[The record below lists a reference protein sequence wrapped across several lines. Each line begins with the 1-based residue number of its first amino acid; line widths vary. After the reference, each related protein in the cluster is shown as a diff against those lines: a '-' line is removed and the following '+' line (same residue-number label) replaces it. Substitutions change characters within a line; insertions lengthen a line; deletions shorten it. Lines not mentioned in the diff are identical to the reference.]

1 LQGLLIFPLLIGA
14 LISAVLAFLVW
25 RQRPA
30 FGAQTFAALMIVLTI
45 WALSISLNLTISIE
59 QNETSWLSVAQSSL
73 VCMPTLWLI
82 FSLQYTRRQNRLATG
97 LLALLALEPL
107 AALTL
112 IWTNPSHNL
121 FWVQIHSALNI
132 RYGLGFWLHIL
143 YSYFLLLIGSLVL
156 VQRIFRSPKLPT
168 AHALALLVGILAP
181 WGANLLFILG
191 ESPYSQVDLTPIAF
205 LLTSPL
211 LAWGLFRFMI
221 FSNFPVAY
229 DEVIEYMRE
238 GAIILD
244 ERNHVVALN
253 PAGEEILER
262 KSDETVGIPAGELFA
277 SWPDLVNLIHRREE
291 GSAELNV
298 GEGKQ
303 RKYYHIRLSRL
314 HSNRSA
320 TSGLI
325 AIMHEFTEYMR
336 SQESLKRRTEALGAL
351 NEAFLDITL
360 PKELASISKTIL
372 EEAQQL
378 VEADAGALYLS
389 RPEREELFCA
399 QQINLPHIEVGS
411 SLKLNQGATGIVA
424 QSGTALRNE
433 RGGLWPART
442 NLPGAGEGASPSL
455 TVPIRWQGQVTGV
468 IHLQRKA
475 AQPAFSETDLELLTI
490 FANQVGIVQENAR
503 LLQAE
508 RQQRER
514 AQTLR
519 EVATTLTASLKRKQ
533 VLNLI
538 LEQLER
544 VLDYDSA
551 SVMLTSGEKLSIVA
565 HRKFRSS
572 QQEFTPL
579 EVDALPHVKEVLDER
594 RSVIINDTRSDPR
607 WQYLSESGYIRCWMG
622 VPLIGQNGVLGL
634 LNLDK
639 EEAGYYQQ
647 ADAALVEAFASQAAI
662 AIENSRFFEAAQR
675 QAQEA
680 ETLRQATAVVLS
692 TLNQEEAINRILVQ
706 LERVVPFDSAS
717 VQLLVED
724 NLEVVGGSGWSD
736 EKPIMG
742 MRFPV
747 PGDNPNTVVVQERHA
762 YILGNAPENYAI
774 FREDPFRNVR
784 SWLGVPLIVHKRVL
798 GILALA
804 SIQTDYFTEKHA
816 SLVSAFADQV
826 VVAIENARLYAAE
839 QRRVEESDA
848 LRATLADIS
857 SELELAKLLQ
867 AVLERAASLL
877 NAQGGELGLYR
888 KEENVIEIVASYN
901 LGEDFSGKKL
911 AIGEGAMGKAA
922 ETFEAVIIDD
932 YSQWPG
938 RSLQYPEGPWRGVIA
953 VPMQIGGRLVGAIG
967 MVDFDEKRK
976 FSASD
981 QRLLNLFAQ
990 QAAIAVENARLYQST
1005 REAADRRAV
1014 LHKVSQEIVAVRLD
1028 PETIYTAIH
1037 QAAGALMPTEA
1048 FAITLYDKNT
1058 VTIEAVYQIDQ
1069 QGRSPNQSFPA
1080 DRGISG
1086 RIVQTGTSLYIPDM
1100 LEELGKIDAIH
1111 FGDPIVVRS
1120 ILAVPMRLGG
1130 EITGMLSAQSYDPHA
1145 YTADDQRLLEM
1156 LASYAAVALDNS
1168 RLLKEVQRL
1177 AITDPLTEIYNR
1189 RHLFELG
1196 QREFSRAR
1204 RFQRTLAVMMLDID
1218 HFKRVNDTF
1227 GHAMGDQILFEL
1239 CQRLQEGIRDVD
1251 ILGRYGGEEFT
1262 VILPETEIPA
1272 ARKIAERLRRRVRT
1286 LKAKDDRQEIPITV
1300 SIGIACIKA
1309 ETADIHALI
1318 ADADAA
1324 LLKAKQSG
1332 RNRIATE

>member
-1 LQGLLIFPLLIGA
+1 
-14 LISAVLAFLVW
+14 
-25 RQRPA
+25 
-30 FGAQTFAALMIVLTI
+30 M
-45 WALSISLNLTISIE
+45 SL
-59 QNETSWLSVAQSSL
+59 AQSGV
-73 VCMPTLWLI
+73 VCMPTLWLV
-82 FSLQYTRRQNRLATG
+82 FSLQYTRRQNRLATS

-107 AALTL
+107 AALIL
-112 IWTNPSHNL
+112 IWTNPSHHL
-121 FWVQIHSALNI
+121 FWMQVHSALNI
-132 RYGLGFWLHIL
+132 RYGLGFWLHTF
-143 YSYFLLLIGSLVL
+143 YSYLLLLIGSLVL
-156 VQRIFRSPKLPT
+156 VQRIFQSPKLP
-168 AHALALLVGILAP
+168 AGHALVLLVGILAP
-181 WGANLLFILG
+181 WAANLLFILG
-191 ESPYSQVDLTPIAF
+191 ESPFSQVDLAPITF

-211 LAWGLFRFMI
+211 LAWGLFRLRI
-221 FSNFPVAY
+221 FYNLPVAY
-229 DEVIEYMRE
+229 EEVIENMRE
-238 GAIILD
+238 GVVILD
-244 ERNHVVALN
+244 ERNRLVALN
-253 PAGEEILER
+253 PAGEAILDR
-262 KSDETVGIPAGELFA
+262 KSTQTIGQPAEELFTR
-277 SWPDLVNLIHRREE
+277 WPDLVNLIHRREE
-291 GSAELNV
+291 GSAELSV
-298 GEGKQ
+298 GQGKQ
-303 RKYYHIRLSRL
+303 RKYYNIRLSRL
-314 HSNRSA
+314 HTNRSS

-325 AIMHEFTEYMR
+325 AIMHEFTEHRR
-336 SQESLKRRTEALGAL
+336 SQETLKRQTEELAAL
-351 NEAFLDITL
+351 NKALLDITL
-360 PKELASISKTIL
+360 PEELDSISKTIL
-372 EEAQQL
+372 GEAQQL
-378 VEADAGALYLS
+378 VNAEAGVLYLS
-389 RPEREELFCA
+389 RPERSELFCA
-399 QQINLPHIEVGS
+399 YQINLPQIEIGS
-411 SLKLNQGATGIVA
+411 ELRFKQGAAGIVA
-424 QSGTALRNE
+424 QTGTALRNE
-433 RGGLWPART
+433 QGGFWPART
-442 NLPGAGEGASPSL
+442 SPQGSGEDAHASL

-468 IHLQRKA
+468 IHLQRYSSH
-475 AQPAFSETDLELLTI
+475 PAFSETELDLLTI
-490 FANQVGIVQENAR
+490 FANQVGIVQENSR
-503 LLQAE
+503 LLQSE
-508 RQQRER
+508 RRQRER

-519 EVATTLTASLKRKQ
+519 EVATILTASLERKQ

-551 SVMLTSGEKLSIVA
+551 SVMLTTGEKLSIVA
-565 HRKFRSS
+565 HRKFLSS

-579 EVDALPHVKEVLDER
+579 EVDALPHVKEVLEER
-594 RSVIINDTRSDPR
+594 SSVIITDTRSDPR

-622 VPLIGQNGVLGL
+622 VPLIGQNRVLGL

-639 EEAGYYQQ
+639 EEAGYYHQT
-647 ADAALVEAFASQAAI
+647 DAALVEAFASQAAI

-680 ETLRQATAVVLS
+680 ETLRQASAVVLS
-692 TLNQEEAINRILVQ
+692 TLNQEEAIHRILVQ

-724 NLEVVGGSGWSD
+724 SLEVLGGSGWSD

-774 FREDPFRNVR
+774 FREDPLRNVR

-804 SIQTDYFTEKHA
+804 SIQADYFTEKHA
-816 SLVSAFADQV
+816 RLVSAFADQV

-867 AVLERAASLL
+867 AVLERAATLL
-877 NAQGGELGLYR
+877 NAQGGELGLFR
-888 KEENVIEIVASYN
+888 KEEKVIEIVASYN
-901 LGEDFSGKKL
+901 LGEDFTGKL
-911 AIGEGAMGKAA
+911 LSIGEGAMGKAA
-922 ETFEAVIIDD
+922 ETFEPVIIDD

-938 RSLQYPEGPWRGVIA
+938 RSLQYPQGAWHGVIA
-953 VPMQIGGRLVGAIG
+953 VPMQIGGRLVGAIS

-976 FSASD
+976 FTASD
-981 QRLLNLFAQ
+981 QRLLSLFAQ

-1005 REAADRRAV
+1005 RHAADRRAV

-1037 QAAGALMPTEA
+1037 QAAGALMATEA
-1048 FAITLYDKNT
+1048 FAITLYDKNSDS
-1058 VTIEAVYQIDQ
+1058 IDAVYLIDQ
-1069 QGRSPNQSFPA
+1069 QGRSPNQRFPA

-1086 RIVQTGTSLYIPDM
+1086 RIIQSGKSFYIPDM
-1100 LEELGKIDAIH
+1100 LEELGKIDAVH
-1111 FGDPIVVRS
+1111 YGDPIVVRS

-1145 YTADDQRLLEM
+1145 YTPDDQRLLEM
-1156 LASYAAVALDNS
+1156 LASYAAIALDNS

-1204 RFQRTLAVMMLDID
+1204 RFERTLAVMMLDID

-1262 VILPETEIPA
+1262 IILPETEIPA

-1309 ETADIHALI
+1309 DTADIHALI

>member
-1 LQGLLIFPLLIGA
+1 ML
-14 LISAVLAFLVW
+14 S
-25 RQRPA
+25 
-30 FGAQTFAALMIVLTI
+30 LTV
-45 WALSISLNLTISIE
+45 WALSMSLHLVVSIDQTETI
-59 QNETSWLSVAQSSL
+59 WLSVAQSS
-73 VCMPTLWLI
+73 VIFMPTLWLV
-82 FSLQYTRRQNRLATG
+82 FSLQYSRRQNRLSPG

-107 AALTL
+107 SALIL

-121 FWVQIHSALNI
+121 FWVQVHSALNI

-143 YSYFLLLIGSLVL
+143 YSYLLLLMGSLVL
-156 VQRIFRSPKLPT
+156 IQRIFRSPKLP
-168 AHALALLVGILAP
+168 AVHAFVLLVGILTP

-191 ESPYSQVDLTPIAF
+191 ESPYSQVDLAPIAF

-211 LAWGLFRFMI
+211 LAWGLFRFRI
-221 FSNFPVAY
+221 FNNLPVAY
-229 DEVIEYMRE
+229 EDVIENMHE
-238 GAIILD
+238 GVVILD
-244 ERNHVVALN
+244 ERNRVAVLN
-253 PAGEEILER
+253 PAGERILEW
-262 KSDETVGIPAGELFA
+262 KSADAIGQPAEKLFDR
-277 SWPDLVNLIHRREE
+277 WPHLANLIHRREE
-291 GSAELNV
+291 RSAELSV
-298 GEGKQ
+298 GEGQ
-303 RKYYHIRLSRL
+303 LRKYYKIRLSRL
-314 HSNRSA
+314 HANHSL

-325 AIMHEFTEYMR
+325 ATMHEFTEHRR
-336 SQESLKRRTEALGAL
+336 SQETLKRRTEELAAL
-351 NEAFLDITL
+351 NQALLDITL
-360 PKELASISKTIL
+360 PEELPSISKIIL

-378 VEADAGALYLS
+378 VNASAGVLYLS
-389 RPEREELFCA
+389 RPERRELFCA
-399 QQINLPHIEVGS
+399 YQINLPQIEIGS
-411 SLKLNQGATGIVA
+411 TLRLNEGVAGIVA
-424 QSGTALRNE
+424 RTGIALRNE
-433 RGGLWPART
+433 QGGIWLGRT
-442 NLPGAGEGASPSL
+442 SAQDAADDTAATL
-455 TVPIRWQGQVTGV
+455 TVPIRWQGLVTGV
-468 IHLQRKA
+468 IHLQRTS
-475 AQPAFSETDLELLTI
+475 PDPVFSETDLDLLTI
-490 FANQVGIVQENAR
+490 FTNQVGIVQENTR

-508 RQQRER
+508 RRQRAR

-519 EVATTLTASLKRKQ
+519 EVATILTASLDRKQ

-551 SVMLTSGEKLSIVA
+551 SVMLTTGDKLSIVA
-565 HRKFRSS
+565 HRKFHSS

-579 EVDALPHVKEVLDER
+579 EVDALPHVKEVLEER
-594 RSVIINDTRSDPR
+594 SSVIIKDTRSDPR

-622 VPLIGQNGVLGL
+622 VPLLGQNRVLGL

-639 EEAGYYQQ
+639 EETSYYNQS
-647 ADAALVEAFASQAAI
+647 DAELAEAFASQAAI
-662 AIENSRFFEAAQR
+662 AIENSRLFEAAQR

-680 ETLRQATAVVLS
+680 ETLRQATSIVLS
-692 TLNQEEAINRILVQ
+692 TLNQDEAINRILVQ

-717 VQLLVED
+717 VQLLVD
-724 NLEVVGGSGWSD
+724 DSLEVVGGSGWSD

-762 YILGNAPENYAI
+762 YILGNAAETYTI
-774 FREDPFRNVR
+774 FQEEPFRNVH
-784 SWLGVPLIVHKRVL
+784 SWLGVPLIVHNRVL

-804 SIQTDYFTEKHA
+804 SIQVDYFTEKHA
-816 SLVSAFADQV
+816 RLVSAFADQV

-839 QRRVEESDA
+839 RQRVEESDA
-848 LRATLADIS
+848 LRATIADIS
-857 SELELAKLLQ
+857 SELELPKLLQ
-867 AVLERAASLL
+867 AVLKRAATLL
-877 NAQGGELGLYR
+877 NAQGGELGLFR
-888 KEENVIEIVASYN
+888 KDKSAIEIVASYN
-901 LGEDFSGKKL
+901 LGEDFTGTLL

-922 ETFEAVIIDD
+922 EDFEAVIIED
-932 YSQWPG
+932 YSQWPS
-938 RSLQYPEGPWRGVIA
+938 RSLQYPKGPWHGVIA
-953 VPMQIGGRLVGAIG
+953 VPMQIGGRLVGAIDI
-967 MVDFDEKRK
+967 VDFDEKRK

-981 QRLLNLFAQ
+981 QRLLSLFAQ

-1048 FAITLYDKNT
+1048 FAITLYDKNSAS
-1058 VTIEAVYQIDQ
+1058 IEAVYLIDR
-1069 QGRSPNQSFPA
+1069 QGRSPNQHFPA

-1086 RIVQTGTSLYIPDM
+1086 RIVQSEKSLYIPDM
-1100 LEELGKIDAIH
+1100 LEELGKVDAIH

-1130 EITGMLSAQSYDPHA
+1130 EITGMLSAQSYDPDA
-1145 YTADDQRLLEM
+1145 YTPDDQRLLEM

-1204 RFQRTLAVMMLDID
+1204 RFDRTLSVMMLDID
-1218 HFKRVNDTF
+1218 HFKKVNDTF

-1262 VILPETEIPA
+1262 IILPETEIPA
-1272 ARKIAERLRRRVRT
+1272 ARKIAERLRRRMRT
-1286 LKAKDDRQEIPITV
+1286 LKAKDERQEIPITI
-1300 SIGIACIKA
+1300 SIGIASVKP
-1309 ETADIHALI
+1309 ETSDIHELI

-1332 RNRIATE
+1332 RNRIATK